1 MEIIKCEYN
10 RKTNKSSFTIFIQN
24 QNYIL
29 SFDSNPILEV
39 EIINLHKKNIN
50 DLFILLEKILIN
62 KEYDYK
68 TLEEIKNLYNL
79 INKNIEKI

>member
-1 MEIIKCEYN
+1 MEILSCQYD
-10 RKTNKSSFTIFIQN
+10 RKNNKSSFTLSLNN

-29 SFDSNPILEV
+29 SFNSNPLLEV
-39 EIINLHKKNIN
+39 EIINLHNKNIN
-50 DLFILLEKILIN
+50 DIFIFLKKILIN

-68 TLEEIKNLYNL
+68 TLQDIKILYNL